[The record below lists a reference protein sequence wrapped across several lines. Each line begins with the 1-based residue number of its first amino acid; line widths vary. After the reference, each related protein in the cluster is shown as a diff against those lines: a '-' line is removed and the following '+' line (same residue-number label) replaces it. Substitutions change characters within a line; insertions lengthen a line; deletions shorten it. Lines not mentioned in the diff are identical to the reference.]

1 MVYCNHLCTLGGTEQ
16 LSEGENRF
24 PGNLQNAPKSAVE
37 DAVALS
43 PPSEVEEN
51 RKSETEP
58 EGEDGRGG
66 DKEEPGN
73 VQVDLVADDEDEV
86 LFLYEGNAEQ
96 AEKRTVE
103 EEAVL
108 LDVTR
113 EAAAA
118 KESKEEEKLKEGG
131 GAKRKRTAETD
142 GQEGTNEDERLLV
155 ENEAMKEKGE
165 GGEPEVE
172 VTFDT
177 TAFEETPLTEG
188 MKKIRD
194 LELELNALEKKE
206 ELIKMQKATVLQ
218 ELRKEKK
225 KALLLLKNSLE
236 QE

>member
-1 MVYCNHLCTLGGTEQ
+1 MCTLGGTEQ

-43 PPSEVEEN
+43 PPSKVEEN
-51 RKSETEP
+51 GKSETEP

-73 VQVDLVADDEDEV
+73 VQVDLIADDEDEV
-86 LFLYEGNAEQ
+86 EFLYEGNAEQ

-142 GQEGTNEDERLLV
+142 GKEGTNEDERLLV
-155 ENEAMKEKGE
+155 ENEAMKEKRE
-165 GGEPEVE
+165 KGEPEVK
-172 VTFDT
+172 VILDT

-194 LELELNALEKKE
+194 LQLELSALEKKE
-206 ELIKMQKATVLQ
+206 ALIKMQKETVLQ
-218 ELRKEKK
+218 ELREEKK
-225 KALLLLKNSLE
+225 KALLLLQNSLE

>member
-1 MVYCNHLCTLGGTEQ
+1 M
-16 LSEGENRF
+16 
-24 PGNLQNAPKSAVE
+24 
-37 DAVALS
+37 ALS
-43 PPSEVEEN
+43 PPSKVEEN

-108 LDVTR
+108 SDVTR

-118 KESKEEEKLKEGG
+118 QESKEEEKLKEGG
-131 GAKRKRTAETD
+131 GIKRKRTAETD

-155 ENEAMKEKGE
+155 ENEAMKGKREKGE
-165 GGEPEVE
+165 PEIKVIL
-172 VTFDT
+172 DT

-194 LELELNALEKKE
+194 LQLELSALKKKE
-206 ELIKMQKATVLQ
+206 ALIKQ
-218 ELRKEKK
+218 ELREEEKRV
-225 KALLLLKNSLE
+225 LLLLQNSLE

>member
-1 MVYCNHLCTLGGTEQ
+1 M
-16 LSEGENRF
+16 
-24 PGNLQNAPKSAVE
+24 
-37 DAVALS
+37 ALL

-51 RKSETEP
+51 RKSETE
-58 EGEDGRGG
+58 GRGG
-66 DKEEPGN
+66 DKGDHDN
-73 VQVDLVADDEDEV
+73 VQVDLTVDDEDDVE
-86 LFLYEGNAEQ
+86 FLYEGNAEQ

-142 GQEGTNEDERLLV
+142 GKEGTNEDERLLV
-155 ENEAMKEKGE
+155 ENEAMKEKRE
-165 GGEPEVE
+165 KGEPEIKVIL
-172 VTFDT
+172 DT

-188 MKKIRD
+188 MTKIRD
-194 LELELNALEKKE
+194 LELELNALQKKE

-225 KALLLLKNSLE
+225 RALLLLKNSLE

>member
-1 MVYCNHLCTLGGTEQ
+1 M
-16 LSEGENRF
+16 
-24 PGNLQNAPKSAVE
+24 
-37 DAVALS
+37 ALS

-131 GAKRKRTAETD
+131 GIKRKRTAETD

-155 ENEAMKEKGE
+155 ENEAMKEKRE
-165 GGEPEVE
+165 KGEPEVK
-172 VTFDT
+172 VILDT

-194 LELELNALEKKE
+194 LQLELSALEKKE
-206 ELIKMQKATVLQ
+206 ALIKMQKETVLQ

-225 KALLLLKNSLE
+225 NALLLLQNSLE

>member
-1 MVYCNHLCTLGGTEQ
+1 M
-16 LSEGENRF
+16 
-24 PGNLQNAPKSAVE
+24 
-37 DAVALS
+37 ALS
-43 PPSEVEEN
+43 PPSKVEEN

-108 LDVTR
+108 SDVTR
-113 EAAAA
+113 EASAA

-131 GAKRKRTAETD
+131 GIKRKRTAETD
-142 GQEGTNEDERLLV
+142 GQEGTNEDDERLLV
-155 ENEAMKEKGE
+155 KNEAMKGKREKGE
-165 GGEPEVE
+165 PEIKVIL
-172 VTFDT
+172 DT

-194 LELELNALEKKE
+194 LQLELSALKKKE
-206 ELIKMQKATVLQ
+206 ALIKQ
-218 ELRKEKK
+218 ELREEEKRV
-225 KALLLLKNSLE
+225 LLLLQNSLE

>member
-1 MVYCNHLCTLGGTEQ
+1 M
-16 LSEGENRF
+16 
-24 PGNLQNAPKSAVE
+24 
-37 DAVALS
+37 ALS
-43 PPSEVEEN
+43 PPSKVEEN

-108 LDVTR
+108 SDVTR
-113 EAAAA
+113 EASAA

-131 GAKRKRTAETD
+131 GIKRKRTAETD
-142 GQEGTNEDERLLV
+142 GQEGTNEDDERLLV
-155 ENEAMKEKGE
+155 KNEAMKGKREE
-165 GGEPEVE
+165 GEPEIKVIL
-172 VTFDT
+172 DT

-194 LELELNALEKKE
+194 LQLELSALKKKE
-206 ELIKMQKATVLQ
+206 ALIKQ
-218 ELRKEKK
+218 ELREEEKRV
-225 KALLLLKNSLE
+225 LLLLQNSLE

>member
-1 MVYCNHLCTLGGTEQ
+1 MCTLGGTEQ

-73 VQVDLVADDEDEV
+73 VQVDLIADDEDEV
-86 LFLYEGNAEQ
+86 EFLYEGNAEQ

-131 GAKRKRTAETD
+131 GIKRKRTAETD

-155 ENEAMKEKGE
+155 ENEAMKEKRE
-165 GGEPEVE
+165 KGEPEVK

-194 LELELNALEKKE
+194 LQLELSALEKKE
-206 ELIKMQKATVLQ
+206 ALIKMQKETVLQ

-225 KALLLLKNSLE
+225 RALLLLQNSLE

>member
-1 MVYCNHLCTLGGTEQ
+1 M
-16 LSEGENRF
+16 
-24 PGNLQNAPKSAVE
+24 
-37 DAVALS
+37 ALS
-43 PPSEVEEN
+43 PPSKVEEN

-118 KESKEEEKLKEGG
+118 KESKEEEKLEEGG
-131 GAKRKRTAETD
+131 GIKRKRTAETD

-155 ENEAMKEKGE
+155 ENEVMKEKGE

-194 LELELNALEKKE
+194 LQLELSALEKKE
-206 ELIKMQKATVLQ
+206 ALIKMQKETVLQ

-225 KALLLLKNSLE
+225 RALLLLQNSLE

>member
-1 MVYCNHLCTLGGTEQ
+1 M
-16 LSEGENRF
+16 
-24 PGNLQNAPKSAVE
+24 
-37 DAVALS
+37 ALL

-51 RKSETEP
+51 RKSETE
-58 EGEDGRGG
+58 GRGG
-66 DKEEPGN
+66 DKGDHDN
-73 VQVDLVADDEDEV
+73 VQVDLTVDDEDDVE
-86 LFLYEGNAEQ
+86 FLYEGNAEQ

-131 GAKRKRTAETD
+131 GIKRKRTAETD

-155 ENEAMKEKGE
+155 ENEAKKEKKE
-165 GGEPEVE
+165 KVEPEIKVIL
-172 VTFDT
+172 DT

-194 LELELNALEKKE
+194 LQLELSALEKKE
-206 ELIKMQKATVLQ
+206 ALIKMQKETVLQ

-225 KALLLLKNSLE
+225 RALLLLQNSLE

>member
-1 MVYCNHLCTLGGTEQ
+1 M
-16 LSEGENRF
+16 
-24 PGNLQNAPKSAVE
+24 
-37 DAVALS
+37 ALS
-43 PPSEVEEN
+43 PPSKVEEN

-73 VQVDLVADDEDEV
+73 IQVDLVAGDEDEV

-108 LDVTR
+108 SDVTR
-113 EAAAA
+113 EASAA

-131 GAKRKRTAETD
+131 GIKRKRTAETD
-142 GQEGTNEDERLLV
+142 GQEGTNEDDERLLV
-155 ENEAMKEKGE
+155 KNEAMKGKREK
-165 GGEPEVE
+165 GEPEVK
-172 VTFDT
+172 VILDM

-194 LELELNALEKKE
+194 LQLELSALKKKE
-206 ELIKMQKATVLQ
+206 ALIKQ
-218 ELRKEKK
+218 ELREEEKRV
-225 KALLLLKNSLE
+225 LLLLQNSLE

>member
-1 MVYCNHLCTLGGTEQ
+1 M
-16 LSEGENRF
+16 
-24 PGNLQNAPKSAVE
+24 
-37 DAVALS
+37 ALS
-43 PPSEVEEN
+43 PPSKVEEN

-131 GAKRKRTAETD
+131 GIKRKRTAETD

-155 ENEAMKEKGE
+155 ENEAMKEKRE
-165 GGEPEVE
+165 KGEPEVK

-194 LELELNALEKKE
+194 LQLELSALEKKE
-206 ELIKMQKATVLQ
+206 ALIKMQKETVLQ

-225 KALLLLKNSLE
+225 RALLLLQNSLE

>member
-1 MVYCNHLCTLGGTEQ
+1 M
-16 LSEGENRF
+16 
-24 PGNLQNAPKSAVE
+24 
-37 DAVALS
+37 ALL

-51 RKSETEP
+51 RKSETE
-58 EGEDGRGG
+58 GRGG
-66 DKEEPGN
+66 DKGDHDN
-73 VQVDLVADDEDEV
+73 VQVDLTVDDEDDVE
-86 LFLYEGNAEQ
+86 FLYEGNAEQ

-131 GAKRKRTAETD
+131 GIKRKRTAETD

-155 ENEAMKEKGE
+155 ENEAMKEKRE
-165 GGEPEVE
+165 KGEPEVK
-172 VTFDT
+172 VILDT

-194 LELELNALEKKE
+194 LQLELSALEKKE
-206 ELIKMQKATVLQ
+206 ALIKMQKETVLQ

-225 KALLLLKNSLE
+225 RALLLLQNSLE

>member
-1 MVYCNHLCTLGGTEQ
+1 MCTLGGTEQ

-131 GAKRKRTAETD
+131 GIKRKRTAETD

-155 ENEAMKEKGE
+155 ENEAMKEKRE
-165 GGEPEVE
+165 KGEPEVK

-194 LELELNALEKKE
+194 LQLELSALEKKE
-206 ELIKMQKATVLQ
+206 ALIKMQKETVLQ

-225 KALLLLKNSLE
+225 RALLLLQNSLE

>member
-1 MVYCNHLCTLGGTEQ
+1 M
-16 LSEGENRF
+16 
-24 PGNLQNAPKSAVE
+24 
-37 DAVALS
+37 ALL

-51 RKSETEP
+51 RKSETE
-58 EGEDGRGG
+58 GRGG
-66 DKEEPGN
+66 GKEDHDN
-73 VQVDLVADDEDEV
+73 VQVDLTVDDEDDVE
-86 LFLYEGNAEQ
+86 FLYEGNAEQ

-131 GAKRKRTAETD
+131 GIKRKRTAETD

-155 ENEAMKEKGE
+155 ENEAKKEKKE
-165 GGEPEVE
+165 KVEPEIKVIL
-172 VTFDT
+172 DT

-194 LELELNALEKKE
+194 LQLELSALEKKE
-206 ELIKMQKATVLQ
+206 ALIKMQKETVLQ

-225 KALLLLKNSLE
+225 RALLLLQNSLE

>member
-1 MVYCNHLCTLGGTEQ
+1 M
-16 LSEGENRF
+16 
-24 PGNLQNAPKSAVE
+24 
-37 DAVALS
+37 ALS
-43 PPSEVEEN
+43 PPSEGEEN

-58 EGEDGRGG
+58 AGEGGRGG

-131 GAKRKRTAETD
+131 GIKRKRTAETD

-155 ENEAMKEKGE
+155 ENEAMKEKRE
-165 GGEPEVE
+165 KGEPEIKVIL
-172 VTFDT
+172 DT

-194 LELELNALEKKE
+194 LQLELSALEKKE
-206 ELIKMQKATVLQ
+206 ALIKMQKETVLQ

-225 KALLLLKNSLE
+225 RALLLLQNSLE

>member
-1 MVYCNHLCTLGGTEQ
+1 MCTLGGTEQ

-131 GAKRKRTAETD
+131 GIKRKRTAETD

-155 ENEAMKEKGE
+155 ENEAMKEKRE
-165 GGEPEVE
+165 KGEPEVK

-194 LELELNALEKKE
+194 LQLELSSLEKKE
-206 ELIKMQKATVLQ
+206 ALIRMQKETVLQ
-218 ELRKEKK
+218 ELREEKK
-225 KALLLLKNSLE
+225 KALLLLQNSLE

>member
-1 MVYCNHLCTLGGTEQ
+1 MCTLGGTEQ

-43 PPSEVEEN
+43 PPSKVEEN
-51 RKSETEP
+51 GKSETEP

-73 VQVDLVADDEDEV
+73 VQVDLVADDGDEV

-131 GAKRKRTAETD
+131 GIKRKRTAETD
-142 GQEGTNEDERLLV
+142 GKEGTNEDERLLV
-155 ENEAMKEKGE
+155 ENEAMKEKRE
-165 GGEPEVE
+165 KGEPEIKVIL
-172 VTFDT
+172 DT

-194 LELELNALEKKE
+194 LQLELSALEKKE
-206 ELIKMQKATVLQ
+206 ALIKMQKETVLQ
-218 ELRKEKK
+218 ELREEKK
-225 KALLLLKNSLE
+225 KALLLLQNSLE

>member
-1 MVYCNHLCTLGGTEQ
+1 MCTLGGTEQ

-73 VQVDLVADDEDEV
+73 VQVDLVADDGDEV

-131 GAKRKRTAETD
+131 GIKRKRTAETD

-155 ENEAMKEKGE
+155 ENEAMKEKRE
-165 GGEPEVE
+165 KGEPEVK

-194 LELELNALEKKE
+194 LQLELSALEKKE
-206 ELIKMQKATVLQ
+206 ALIKMQKETVLQ

-225 KALLLLKNSLE
+225 RALLLLQNSLE

>member
-1 MVYCNHLCTLGGTEQ
+1 MCTLGGTEQ

-43 PPSEVEEN
+43 PPSKVEEN

-131 GAKRKRTAETD
+131 GIKRKRTAETD
-142 GQEGTNEDERLLV
+142 GQEGTNEDDERLLV
-155 ENEAMKEKGE
+155 KNEAMKGKREKGE
-165 GGEPEVE
+165 PEIKVIL
-172 VTFDT
+172 DM

-194 LELELNALEKKE
+194 LQLELSALKKKE
-206 ELIKMQKATVLQ
+206 ALIKQ
-218 ELRKEKK
+218 ELREEEKRV
-225 KALLLLKNSLE
+225 LLLLQNSLE

>member
-1 MVYCNHLCTLGGTEQ
+1 MCTLGGTEQ

-24 PGNLQNAPKSAVE
+24 PGNLQNAPESAVE
-37 DAVALS
+37 DPVALL

-73 VQVDLVADDEDEV
+73 VQVDLIADDEDEV
-86 LFLYEGNAEQ
+86 LCVYEGNAEE
-96 AEKRTVE
+96 AEKRIVE

-113 EAAAA
+113 EAEAA
-118 KESKEEEKLKEGG
+118 KESKEKEKLKEGG

-142 GQEGTNEDERLLV
+142 GKEGTNEDERLLV
-155 ENEAMKEKGE
+155 ENEAKKEKKE
-165 GGEPEVE
+165 KVEPEIKVIL
-172 VTFDT
+172 DT

-194 LELELNALEKKE
+194 LQLELSALEKKE
-206 ELIKMQKATVLQ
+206 ALIKMQKETVLQ

-225 KALLLLKNSLE
+225 NALLLLQNSLE

>member
-1 MVYCNHLCTLGGTEQ
+1 M
-16 LSEGENRF
+16 
-24 PGNLQNAPKSAVE
+24 
-37 DAVALS
+37 ALS
-43 PPSEVEEN
+43 PPSKVEEN
-51 RKSETEP
+51 RKSGTEP

-73 VQVDLVADDEDEV
+73 IQVDLVAGDEDEV

-108 LDVTR
+108 SDVTR
-113 EAAAA
+113 EASA

-131 GAKRKRTAETD
+131 GIKRKRTAETD

-155 ENEAMKEKGE
+155 ENEAMKGKREK
-165 GGEPEVE
+165 GEPEVK
-172 VTFDT
+172 VILDM

-194 LELELNALEKKE
+194 LQLELSALKKKE
-206 ELIKMQKATVLQ
+206 ALIKQ
-218 ELRKEKK
+218 ELREEEKRV
-225 KALLLLKNSLE
+225 LLLLQNSLE

>member
-1 MVYCNHLCTLGGTEQ
+1 MCTLGGTEQ

-43 PPSEVEEN
+43 PPSKVEEN

-131 GAKRKRTAETD
+131 GIKRKRTAETD
-142 GQEGTNEDERLLV
+142 GQECTNEDERLLV
-155 ENEAMKEKGE
+155 ENGAMKGKREKGE
-165 GGEPEVE
+165 PEIKVIL
-172 VTFDT
+172 DT

-194 LELELNALEKKE
+194 LQLELSALKKKE
-206 ELIKMQKATVLQ
+206 ALIKQ
-218 ELRKEKK
+218 ELREEEKRV
-225 KALLLLKNSLE
+225 LLLLQNSLE

>member
-1 MVYCNHLCTLGGTEQ
+1 ME
-16 LSEGENRF
+16 EG
-24 PGNLQNAPKSAVE
+24 
-37 DAVALS
+37 
-43 PPSEVEEN
+43 
-51 RKSETEP
+51 
-58 EGEDGRGG
+58 GRGG

-73 VQVDLVADDEDEV
+73 VQVDLIADDEDDV
-86 LFLYEGNAEQ
+86 VCVYEGNAEE
-96 AEKRTVE
+96 AEKRIVE

-113 EAAAA
+113 EAEAA
-118 KESKEEEKLKEGG
+118 KKSKEEEKLKEGG

-142 GQEGTNEDERLLV
+142 GKEGTNEDERLLV
-155 ENEAMKEKGE
+155 ENVSMKEKGE

-188 MKKIRD
+188 MTKIRD
-194 LELELNALEKKE
+194 LELELNALQKKE

-225 KALLLLKNSLE
+225 RALLLLKDSLE

>member
-1 MVYCNHLCTLGGTEQ
+1 M
-16 LSEGENRF
+16 
-24 PGNLQNAPKSAVE
+24 
-37 DAVALS
+37 ALL

-51 RKSETEP
+51 RKSETE
-58 EGEDGRGG
+58 GRGG
-66 DKEEPGN
+66 DKGDHDN
-73 VQVDLVADDEDEV
+73 VQVDLTVDDGDDVE
-86 LFLYEGNAEQ
+86 FLYEGNAEQ

-131 GAKRKRTAETD
+131 GIKRKRTAETD
-142 GQEGTNEDERLLV
+142 GKEGTNEDERLLV
-155 ENEAMKEKGE
+155 ENEAMKEKRE
-165 GGEPEVE
+165 KGEPEVK
-172 VTFDT
+172 VILDT

-194 LELELNALEKKE
+194 LQLELSALEKKE
-206 ELIKMQKATVLQ
+206 ALIKMQKETVLQ

-225 KALLLLKNSLE
+225 RALLLLQNSLE

>member
-1 MVYCNHLCTLGGTEQ
+1 LCTLDGTEQ

-225 KALLLLKNSLE
+225 RALLLLQNSLE

>member
-1 MVYCNHLCTLGGTEQ
+1 MHLGGTEQ

-51 RKSETEP
+51 RKSETE
-58 EGEDGRGG
+58 GRGG
-66 DKEEPGN
+66 DKGDHDN
-73 VQVDLVADDEDEV
+73 VQVDLTVDDGDDV
-86 LFLYEGNAEQ
+86 VCVYEGNAEQ

-131 GAKRKRTAETD
+131 GIKRKRTAETD

-155 ENEAMKEKGE
+155 ENEVMKEKGE

-188 MKKIRD
+188 MTKIRD
-194 LELELNALEKKE
+194 LELELNALQKKE

-225 KALLLLKNSLE
+225 RALLLLKNSLE

>member
-1 MVYCNHLCTLGGTEQ
+1 MCTLGGTEQ

-43 PPSEVEEN
+43 PPSKVEEN

-108 LDVTR
+108 SDVTR
-113 EAAAA
+113 EASAA

-131 GAKRKRTAETD
+131 GIKRERTAETD

-155 ENEAMKEKGE
+155 ENEAMKGKREKGE
-165 GGEPEVE
+165 PEIKVIL
-172 VTFDT
+172 DT

-194 LELELNALEKKE
+194 LQLELSALKKKE
-206 ELIKMQKATVLQ
+206 ALIKQ
-218 ELRKEKK
+218 ELREEEKRV
-225 KALLLLKNSLE
+225 LLLLQNSLE

>member
-1 MVYCNHLCTLGGTEQ
+1 M
-16 LSEGENRF
+16 
-24 PGNLQNAPKSAVE
+24 
-37 DAVALS
+37 ALL

-51 RKSETEP
+51 RKSETE
-58 EGEDGRGG
+58 GRGG
-66 DKEEPGN
+66 DKEDHDN
-73 VQVDLVADDEDEV
+73 VQVDLTVDDEDDVE
-86 LFLYEGNAEQ
+86 FLYEGNAEQ

-131 GAKRKRTAETD
+131 GIKRKRTAETD
-142 GQEGTNEDERLLV
+142 GKEGTNEDERLLV
-155 ENEAMKEKGE
+155 ENEAMKEKRE
-165 GGEPEVE
+165 KGEPEVK

-194 LELELNALEKKE
+194 LQLELSSLEKKE
-206 ELIKMQKATVLQ
+206 ALIKMQKETVLQ

-225 KALLLLKNSLE
+225 RALLLLQNSLE

>member
-1 MVYCNHLCTLGGTEQ
+1 MCTLGGTEQ

-43 PPSEVEEN
+43 PPSKVEEN

-108 LDVTR
+108 SDVTR

-131 GAKRKRTAETD
+131 GIKRKRTAETD
-142 GQEGTNEDERLLV
+142 GQEGTNEDDERLLV
-155 ENEAMKEKGE
+155 KNEAMKGKREE
-165 GGEPEVE
+165 GEPEIKVIL
-172 VTFDT
+172 DT

-194 LELELNALEKKE
+194 LQLELSALKKKE
-206 ELIKMQKATVLQ
+206 ALIKQ
-218 ELRKEKK
+218 ELREEEKRV
-225 KALLLLKNSLE
+225 LLLLQNSLE

>member
-1 MVYCNHLCTLGGTEQ
+1 M
-16 LSEGENRF
+16 
-24 PGNLQNAPKSAVE
+24 
-37 DAVALS
+37 ALL

-51 RKSETEP
+51 RKSETE
-58 EGEDGRGG
+58 GRGG
-66 DKEEPGN
+66 DKGDHDN
-73 VQVDLVADDEDEV
+73 VQVDLTVDDGDDVE
-86 LFLYEGNAEQ
+86 FLYEGNAEQ

-131 GAKRKRTAETD
+131 GIKRKRTAETD

-155 ENEAMKEKGE
+155 ENEAMKEKRE
-165 GGEPEVE
+165 KGEPEIKVIL
-172 VTFDT
+172 DT

-194 LELELNALEKKE
+194 LQLELSALEKKE
-206 ELIKMQKATVLQ
+206 ALIKMQKETVLQ

-225 KALLLLKNSLE
+225 RALLLLQNSLE

>member
-1 MVYCNHLCTLGGTEQ
+1 M
-16 LSEGENRF
+16 
-24 PGNLQNAPKSAVE
+24 
-37 DAVALS
+37 ALS
-43 PPSEVEEN
+43 PPFEGEEN
-51 RKSETEP
+51 RKSETESAG
-58 EGEDGRGG
+58 EGGRGG

-131 GAKRKRTAETD
+131 GIKRKRTAETD

-155 ENEAMKEKGE
+155 ENEAMKEKRE
-165 GGEPEVE
+165 KGEPEIKVIL
-172 VTFDT
+172 DT

-194 LELELNALEKKE
+194 LQLELSSLEKKE
-206 ELIKMQKATVLQ
+206 ALIKMQKETVLQ
-218 ELRKEKK
+218 ELREEKK
-225 KALLLLKNSLE
+225 KALLLLQNSLE

>member
-1 MVYCNHLCTLGGTEQ
+1 MCTLGGTEQ

-43 PPSEVEEN
+43 PPSKVEEN
-51 RKSETEP
+51 RKSGTEP

-131 GAKRKRTAETD
+131 GIKRKRTAETD

-155 ENEAMKEKGE
+155 ENEAMKGKREE
-165 GGEPEVE
+165 GEPEIKVIL
-172 VTFDT
+172 DM

-194 LELELNALEKKE
+194 LQLELSALKKKE
-206 ELIKMQKATVLQ
+206 ALIKQ
-218 ELRKEKK
+218 ELREEEKRV
-225 KALLLLKNSLE
+225 LLLLQNSLE

>member
-1 MVYCNHLCTLGGTEQ
+1 M
-16 LSEGENRF
+16 
-24 PGNLQNAPKSAVE
+24 
-37 DAVALS
+37 ALS
-43 PPSEVEEN
+43 PPSKVEEN

-73 VQVDLVADDEDEV
+73 VQVDLIADDEDEV

-96 AEKRTVE
+96 AEKGTVE

-155 ENEAMKEKGE
+155 ENEAMKEKRE
-165 GGEPEVE
+165 KGEPEVK

-194 LELELNALEKKE
+194 LQLELSALEKKE
-206 ELIKMQKATVLQ
+206 ALIKMQKETVLQ

-225 KALLLLKNSLE
+225 NALLLLQNSLE